1 MDSLLERGSVPCVS
15 YRAGPHG
22 EDLIRAVSIDHFS
35 ERHESVNGLVKRR
48 FRDQAVVDSVFSDSD
63 NSVIAIN
70 DIIPVVRM
78 DVRHQ
83 QVERIGAH
91 IDDCNPA
98 HTQKLG
104 EFTIYSGRFSYFNR
118 DLRIRKA
125 DEQTDLIGGL
135 RRSCYEG

>member
-1 MDSLLERGSVPCVS
+1 PCGR
-15 YRAGPHG
+15 YRACPHRG
-22 EDLIRAVSIDHFS
+22 DLSRTLRARHVP
-35 ERHESVNGLVKRR
+35 ERAETGNGVAKGG
-48 FRDQAVVDSVFSDSD
+48 FRDPAVVDTVFSESD

-70 DIIPVVRM
+70 AIMPVARTA
-78 DVRHQ
+78 VRHQ